1 MLKNLF
7 CGMVA
12 LSIIALPSC
21 DQFRVGTF
29 ELERELILQFNNF
42 EAEKQD
48 LMSAG
53 QTRTDALV
61 NSPLSL
67 ERSSAALAATRES
80 IRKQIQI
87 AKRQKNIL
95 QQLCDINPEAQV
107 GIDFQVSAKN
117 KLSGMDEYIASLESI
132 GRF

>member
-1 MLKNLF
+1 MF
-7 CGMVA
+7 A
-12 LSIIALPSC
+12 LAIIALPSC

-29 ELERELILQFNNF
+29 ELERELVSQFNDF

-53 QTRTDALV
+53 QTRIDGLV

-67 ERSSAALAATRES
+67 ERSSATLAATREH

-87 AKRQKNIL
+87 AKRQKKIL
-95 QQLCDINPEAQV
+95 QQLCDINPEAPV

-117 KLSGMDEYIASLESI
+117 KLAGIDEYIGSLENI
-132 GRF
+132 GKF